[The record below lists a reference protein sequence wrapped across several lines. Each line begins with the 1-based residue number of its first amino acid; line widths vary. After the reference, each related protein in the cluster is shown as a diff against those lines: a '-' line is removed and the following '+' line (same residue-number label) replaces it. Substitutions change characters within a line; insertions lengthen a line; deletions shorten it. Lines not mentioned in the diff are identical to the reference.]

1 MAILNRHLK
10 VQFRWLLSAF
20 FTVAADRSF
29 ADLAM
34 ETETAR
40 ILEPGHF
47 EISSAFEFQ
56 TDPCGKE
63 YALPMAFEIGLYRH
77 LELLI
82 EPVPFTSIRP
92 KGGEAAT
99 GVGDLE
105 TTLTYLI
112 IEEKKYVP
120 AVALAGEIKFPTAAT
135 ITIAPNYSAPVTIK
149 Y

>member
-1 MAILNRHLK
+1 MATLSRHLQ
-10 VQFRWLLSAF
+10 VQFRWLVSGF
-20 FTVAADRSF
+20 FMVAAGRSF

-56 TDPCGKE
+56 TDPGGKE
-63 YALPMAFEIGLYRH
+63 YALPMAFEIGIYRH

-82 EPVPFTSIRP
+82 EPVPITSIRP
-92 KGGEAAT
+92 KGTEAAT

-105 TTLTYLI
+105 TT
-112 IEEKKYVP
+112 
-120 AVALAGEIKFPTAAT
+120 
-135 ITIAPNYSAPVTIK
+135 
-149 Y
+149 